1 MSTHIMGT
9 LACELTDGPLDG
21 TRYGDLPDNG
31 EPFTSATLSVP
42 LSQPAHRAAHAVY
55 TCDGSCTDAGLLQ
68 FHFVRVD
75 PPAAVP
81 APAGTHLSLAPAA
94 TWNSGSAPRREE
106 HA

>member
-1 MSTHIMGT
+1 MGTHITGT

-21 TRYGDLPDNG
+21 TRYGDLPDSG
-31 EPFTSATLSVP
+31 EPFTSATLRVP

-55 TCDGSCTDAGLLQ
+55 TCDGSCTDQGLLQ
-68 FHFVRVD
+68 FRFVRVD

-81 APAGTHLSLAPAA
+81 TPPGTQLSLSPLE
-94 TWNSGSAPRREE
+94 TWKSGNAPRRE